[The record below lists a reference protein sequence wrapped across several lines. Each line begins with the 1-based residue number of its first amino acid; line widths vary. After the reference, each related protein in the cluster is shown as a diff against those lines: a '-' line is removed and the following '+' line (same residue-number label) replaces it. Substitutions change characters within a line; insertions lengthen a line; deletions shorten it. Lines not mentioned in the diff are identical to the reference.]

1 MPANVITLM
10 SSPYA
15 IRGLIKDADVVISA
29 VIVHGGRAPT
39 VITADMVRTMK
50 RGAVV
55 VDVAVDQGGSLETS
69 HPTTHEDPIYS
80 VDGVIHYCVSNM
92 PGAVP
97 MTSTVALTNATL
109 PYVVQIADKGYRQAI
124 LENNEI
130 RKGANIILGRIT
142 YKNVAEAFG
151 LPYTPVE
158 EILG

>member
-1 MPANVITLM
+1 
-10 SSPYA
+10 
-15 IRGLIKDADVVISA
+15 
-29 VIVHGGRAPT
+29 
-39 VITADMVRTMK
+39 MVRTMK